1 MSKNEVSH
9 EGTILEITPE
19 FTTVEIIAQSACAA
33 CHARSVCGLGESKR
47 KRVEIA
53 TPDAAAYVPG
63 ESVVVSIE
71 SNMGMTAVF
80 WAYVMPFV
88 VLLGALIVSSAAGA
102 GDGVSALAALA
113 ATALYFVALYLCR
126 ARLERKIHFK
136 IHKP

>member
-1 MSKNEVSH
+1 MAQ
-9 EGTILEITPE
+9 
-19 FTTVEIIAQSACAA
+19 TVEHIATVIRADDDVVEAELTVQSACAA

-71 SNMGMTAVF
+71 SNMCMTAVF

>member
-1 MSKNEVSH
+1 MAQ
-9 EGTILEITPE
+9 
-19 FTTVEIIAQSACAA
+19 TVEHIATVIRADDDVVEAELTVQSACAA

-71 SNMGMTAVF
+71 SNMGMIAVF

>member
-1 MSKNEVSH
+1 MAQ
-9 EGTILEITPE
+9 
-19 FTTVEIIAQSACAA
+19 TVEHIATVIRADDDVVEAELTVQSACAA

-88 VLLGALIVSSAAGA
+88 VLLGALIVSSSAGA

-113 ATALYFVALYLCR
+113 AIALYFVALYLCR

>member
-1 MSKNEVSH
+1 MAQ
-9 EGTILEITPE
+9 
-19 FTTVEIIAQSACAA
+19 TVEHIATVIRADDDVVEAELTVQSACAA

-53 TPDAAAYVPG
+53 TPDATAYVPG

>member
-1 MSKNEVSH
+1 MAQ
-9 EGTILEITPE
+9 
-19 FTTVEIIAQSACAA
+19 TVEHIATVIRADDDVVEAELTVQSACAA

-53 TPDAAAYVPG
+53 TPDAAAYVPD

>member
-1 MSKNEVSH
+1 MAQ
-9 EGTILEITPE
+9 
-19 FTTVEIIAQSACAA
+19 TVEHIATVIRADDDVVEAELTVQSACAA

-63 ESVVVSIE
+63 ENVVVSIE

>member
-1 MSKNEVSH
+1 MAQ
-9 EGTILEITPE
+9 
-19 FTTVEIIAQSACAA
+19 TVEHIATVIRADDDVVEAELTVQSACAV